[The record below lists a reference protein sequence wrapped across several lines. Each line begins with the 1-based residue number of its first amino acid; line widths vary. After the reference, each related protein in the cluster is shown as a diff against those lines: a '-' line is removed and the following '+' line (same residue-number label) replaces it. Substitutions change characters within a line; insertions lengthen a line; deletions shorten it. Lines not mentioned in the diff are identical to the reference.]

1 MKKFSEMEVDNDD
14 EVSDE
19 VAELSGAVQYDRYG
33 FSGGKEYTDPDEE
46 PRLPTKVIRARE
58 MKWRDMCN
66 HWEFWAIRNRFKLRE
81 RCRKGIPDSMR
92 CEAWQRLCSSPMVLV
107 PRVKVVTEVSQD
119 TRKQN
124 LLKGIFGTLSR
135 NANSKSL
142 PTVITTSPS
151 FRIKRGKADAR
162 RKFLFRKLYGNTNPL
177 TVPPLPFPGSEANS
191 RSASPSPCY
200 TDLRLDES
208 SSTRIVD
215 SSEMDL
221 NVPNPSTASEAD
233 TASAVFS
240 WPHTKSNGDSTRIG
254 TNRHRSNVVSG
265 SFHNLIYTGCGMD
278 PVVSQSHMGTFS
290 IFTAAVSVHE
300 NSCSPVP
307 AINLTTAE
315 SDQTAVASSSG
326 GYASLSTN
334 SGTDSVSIPR
344 STRKPVPPGNVS
356 TDSCASSLTSSSVAS
371 SLSILWHP
379 TQSADL
385 PISHHQSTADIED
398 ARATLVPTGDPD
410 PVELYTYYSSQEG
423 TPANCDQIRRDIDR
437 QFPFHELFS
446 QKGGHGQES
455 LYSILKAYTIRH
467 ADKGYCQGQAPLAA
481 VLLMFMPEVDAFWTF
496 NEVCERYLEA
506 YYDDGLER
514 IQIDGE
520 ILYALLKRIHP
531 QIYKLLRQNS
541 VQPIMIVLEWF
552 MCVYARTLPWA
563 TVLRLLDMFFCEGKV
578 VLFRVAIVLLH
589 RLFGS
594 QSVRKACTSMDDVME
609 RLRDVQSAIK
619 GPDEFVRDTI
629 RVNLSPRDI
638 AQEAIRQSHRWER
651 NKQLSLIGPTT
662 TV

>member
-1 MKKFSEMEVDNDD
+1 
-14 EVSDE
+14 
-19 VAELSGAVQYDRYG
+19 
-33 FSGGKEYTDPDEE
+33 
-46 PRLPTKVIRARE
+46 
-58 MKWRDMCN
+58 MKWRDMCS
-66 HWEFWAIRNRFKLRE
+66 HWEYWAIKNRFKLRE

-107 PRVKVVTEVSQD
+107 PRVKVVTDTSQD

-124 LLKGIFGTLSR
+124 VLKEFFGTLSR

-162 RKFLFRKLYGNTNPL
+162 NTGAL
-177 TVPPLPFPGSEANS
+177 AIPPLPFPGSEANS
-191 RSASPSPCY
+191 RSASPGPSYPS
-200 TDLRLDES
+200 LRMDQS
-208 SSTRIVD
+208 SGPIPD
-215 SSEMDL
+215 AGDMDL
-221 NVPNPSTASEAD
+221 QVPNPSAASEAD
-233 TASAVFS
+233 TSSVLFS
-240 WPHTKSNGDSTRIG
+240 WSHTNANGDSG
-254 TNRHRSNVVSG
+254 PVGSGRHRANVVSG
-265 SFHNLIYTGCGMD
+265 SFHNLMYTGCTMD
-278 PVVSQSHMGTFS
+278 PVGSPSHLGTFS
-290 IFTAAVSVHE
+290 TYTTAVSVHE
-300 NSCSPVP
+300 NSCSPIP
-307 AINLTTAE
+307 PIDLTAAE

-334 SGTDSVSIPR
+334 SGTDSVSIRR
-344 STRKPVPPGNVS
+344 STRKAVPPGNVS

-379 TQSADL
+379 THSTEL
-385 PISHHQSTADIED
+385 PISLHQSTADIED

-410 PVELYTYYSSQEG
+410 PVELYTYYCSQEG
-423 TPANCDQIRRDIDR
+423 TQANCDQIRRDIDR

-455 LYSILKAYTIRH
+455 LYAILKAYTIRH

-531 QIYKLLRQNS
+531 PIYKLLVS
-541 VQPIMIVLEWF
+541 HPASHLVDVLTPIRALMNTRTQ
-552 MCVYARTLPWA
+552 VYP
-563 TVLRLLDMFFCEGKV
+563 V
-578 VLFRVAIVLLH
+578 
-589 RLFGS
+589 S
-594 QSVRKACTSMDDVME
+594 
-609 RLRDVQSAIK
+609 
-619 GPDEFVRDTI
+619 
-629 RVNLSPRDI
+629 
-638 AQEAIRQSHRWER
+638 
-651 NKQLSLIGPTT
+651 
-662 TV
+662 